1 MLNAGCI
8 FHTSVWIYST
18 CYRPYNSPF
27 CASNLRILI
36 TRNNWTV
43 ESLDFYTKSVL
54 LCLNVQTVWCCFKSP
69 CRTVLDCICT
79 TVSFLRCTQ
88 LFLFSKWNPSDP
100 WFERAWTLH
109 LSTWEL
115 CSQSAVSDFIILFL
129 TSITDARCDSSLF
142 CVFFSCFC
150 ECCVTVTWIQLW
162 LFQHLSKVQVCGP
175 SRQALDLHSL
185 SLFQEGGLR
194 CRAFPQVNNN
204 MVLLWQNKP
213 AVIDAI
219 LKLCITSGAV
229 MNEQIRSSSSKTSH
243 LEMWRC
249 KL

>member
-1 MLNAGCI
+1 MRISFSKTFHFISKQQERNSILNAGCI

-142 CVFFSCFC
+142 CFFFMFLWVLRYSDLNS
-150 ECCVTVTWIQLW
+150 VVVISASLQSSGLWSIQASAW
-162 LFQHLSKVQVCGP
+162 PTFVVIIS
-175 SRQALDLHSL
+175 
-185 SLFQEGGLR
+185 GGW
-194 CRAFPQVNNN
+194 AA
-204 MVLLWQNKP
+204 M
-213 AVIDAI
+213 
-219 LKLCITSGAV
+219 
-229 MNEQIRSSSSKTSH
+229 
-243 LEMWRC
+243 
-249 KL
+249 

>member
-1 MLNAGCI
+1 MQDA
-8 FHTSVWIYST
+8 SST
-18 CYRPYNSPF
+18 LVFGSTVLVIDHIIPLF

-142 CVFFSCFC
+142 CFFFFHVFVSAALQWPEFSCGYFSISPKFRS
-150 ECCVTVTWIQLW
+150 VVHPGKRLTYI
-162 LFQHLSKVQVCGP
+162 
-175 SRQALDLHSL
+175 
-185 SLFQEGGLR
+185 R
-194 CRAFPQVNNN
+194 CHYFRRVGCDVEHFR
-204 MVLLWQNKP
+204 K
-213 AVIDAI
+213 
-219 LKLCITSGAV
+219 
-229 MNEQIRSSSSKTSH
+229 
-243 LEMWRC
+243 
-249 KL
+249 